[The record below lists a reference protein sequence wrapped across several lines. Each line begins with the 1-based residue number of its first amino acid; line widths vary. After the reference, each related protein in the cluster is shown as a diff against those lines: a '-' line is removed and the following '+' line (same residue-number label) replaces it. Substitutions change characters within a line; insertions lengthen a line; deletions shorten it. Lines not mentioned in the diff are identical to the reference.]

1 MIRAILILFAIA
13 SLFSSCDKKAEEK
26 QARIDR
32 QKILDF
38 IARNGLDA
46 QETESGLF
54 YVIEEPGEGEH
65 PAGNSI
71 ITVHYKGYLLNGY
84 IFDSTEDIGEPFI
97 YRLSSMIKGWQE
109 GIPLFKKDGKGK
121 LLVPSHLGY
130 GSMAFYDIPANSV
143 LIFEIH
149 LVDFE

>member
-32 QKILDF
+32 QKILDY
-38 IARNGLDA
+38 ISKNSLDA
-46 QETESGLF
+46 LETESGLF
-54 YVIEEPGEGEH
+54 YVIEEPGTGDY
-65 PAGNSI
+65 PAANSI

-84 IFDSTEDIGEPFI
+84 IFDDTEILGEPFI
-97 YRLSSMIKGWQE
+97 YRLSSMIKGWRE
-109 GIPLFKKDGKGK
+109 GIPLFRKDGKGK

-130 GSMAFYDIPANSV
+130 GSIMYYDIPANSV
-143 LIFEIH
+143 LIFDIH